1 MFKKPTPSTN
11 EEPPPAYSP
20 RDNLQQ
26 KQITDLH
33 SQIISLKLENAKV
46 KLENFDLNKEI
57 DKAYAKNDHLS
68 VINTNKSSEYNR
80 MLTKCEFLREELETK
95 TDRVKELEK
104 RIYELIHTISNKN
117 KEIDELKLTLGVK
130 SDGVGESFGN
140 SDGDGDGVDDGDSVD
155 DSDGDGDI

>member
-1 MFKKPTPSTN
+1 MFKKRTPNPITN

-33 SQIISLKLENAKV
+33 SQIISLKLENDKI
-46 KLENFDLNKEI
+46 KLENFDLNKKI

-80 MLTKCEFLREELETK
+80 MLSKCEFLREELETK

-130 SDGVGESFGN
+130 SDSV
-140 SDGDGDGVDDGDSVD
+140 DDGVDDSVD

>member
-26 KQITDLH
+26 KQITDLQ
-33 SQIISLKLENAKV
+33 SQIVRLISKNSDLQLLNV
-46 KLENFDLNKEI
+46 KLKSENSNLEKNI

-80 MLTKCEFLREELETK
+80 MLSKCEFLREELETK

-117 KEIDELKLTLGVK
+117 KEIEELKLTLGVK
-130 SDGVGESFGN
+130 SDCDGDC
-140 SDGDGDGVDDGDSVD
+140 DGDGDGDGNS
-155 DSDGDGDI
+155 DSDI

>member
-26 KQITDLH
+26 KQITDLQ
-33 SQIISLKLENAKV
+33 SQIVRLISKNSDLQLLNV
-46 KLENFDLNKEI
+46 KLKSENSNLEKNI

-80 MLTKCEFLREELETK
+80 MLSKCEFLREELETK

-117 KEIDELKLTLGVK
+117 KEIEELKLTLGVK
-130 SDGVGESFGN
+130 SDC
-140 SDGDGDGVDDGDSVD
+140 DGDGDG
-155 DSDGDGDI
+155 DGDGNSDSDSDSDSDI